1 MTSTPRPT
9 TLSWVVMMP
18 MRSTPVS
25 MASSGVEEN
34 TEMTEM
40 SMRSKAMISTTLSP
54 RNPSIQFQMF
64 LFFPFFSFVISS
76 EVEKSKVSLPLP

>member
-1 MTSTPRPT
+1 
-9 TLSWVVMMP
+9 MMP
-18 MRSTPVS
+18 IRSTPVS

-64 LFFPFFSFVISS
+64 LLLPFFFSFVISS
-76 EVEKSKVSLPLP
+76 EVEKSKVSLLLP